1 MHTARRREWHR
12 RTTLGGADLRSKA
25 VESADLRSKAVE
37 SIRGVKRFGG
47 ERFGG
52 GCALGMRFG
61 RLGRND
67 ANLAVLS
74 QEDLLAL
81 RKLALRQFVVRH
93 GRIAQSVN
101 Q

>member
-1 MHTARRREWHR
+1 
-12 RTTLGGADLRSKA
+12 
-25 VESADLRSKAVE
+25 
-37 SIRGVKRFGG
+37 
-47 ERFGG
+47 
-52 GCALGMRFG
+52 MRFG

-67 ANLAVLS
+67 ANLAVVS

-81 RKLALRQFVVRH
+81 RKLALRQFVIRH